1 VRVAAVKEVPVS
13 KEVIVEEGATVP
25 VGWVARKK

>member
-1 VRVAAVKEVPVS
+1 MAAVKEVPAA

-25 VGWVARKK
+25 AGWVARKK